1 MAEELSIAIP
11 QSQASTTKKR
21 ASKNEK
27 LCLEDY
33 LHLVHSRQTLHLT
46 INQLNQVI
54 RIHGFKKIHH
64 APKDLCFSLGES
76 SKNKRMFSNRF
87 SVSRNC
93 KNLSRFSA
101 QKVLV
106 QAVES
111 LELVDLPRSTVSESV
126 SAFAAVVLED
136 VVADLG
142 ELSWQ
147 ECCVISVEKISFS
160 DGQSVFPAACSDQSL
175 RVVNHSLS
183 QAQKENRIDET
194 RNLIPE
200 AFRKDLKPTKMVP
213 KRKRSNVRDYVAS
226 TLDSASLASC

>member
-1 MAEELSIAIP
+1 
-11 QSQASTTKKR
+11 
-21 ASKNEK
+21 
-27 LCLEDY
+27 
-33 LHLVHSRQTLHLT
+33 
-46 INQLNQVI
+46 
-54 RIHGFKKIHH
+54 
-64 APKDLCFSLGES
+64 
-76 SKNKRMFSNRF
+76 MFSNRF

-111 LELVDLPRSTVSESV
+111 LDLVDLPRSTVSESV

>member
-1 MAEELSIAIP
+1 MAEELSTAIP
-11 QSQASTTKKR
+11 QSQASSTKKR

-46 INQLNQVI
+46 MNQLHQVI

-64 APKDLCFSLGES
+64 APK
-76 SKNKRMFSNRF
+76 
-87 SVSRNC
+87 
-93 KNLSRFSA
+93 
-101 QKVLV
+101 KVLV

-111 LELVDLPRSTVSESV
+111 LDLVDLPRSTVSESV
-126 SAFAAVVLED
+126 SAFAAVALED

-147 ECCVISVEKISFS
+147 ECCVTSVEKISFS

-194 RNLIPE
+194 RNPIPE
-200 AFRKDLKPTKMVP
+200 ASSKDLKPTKMVL
-213 KRKRSNVRDYVAS
+213 KRKRSNLRDSVAS

>member
-1 MAEELSIAIP
+1 MAEELSTAIP
-11 QSQASTTKKR
+11 QSQASSTKKR

-33 LHLVHSRQTLHLT
+33 LHLVHSRQTLQLT
-46 INQLNQVI
+46 MNQLNQVI

-64 APKDLCFSLGES
+64 APK
-76 SKNKRMFSNRF
+76 
-87 SVSRNC
+87 
-93 KNLSRFSA
+93 
-101 QKVLV
+101 VLV
-106 QAVES
+106 DIVE
-111 LELVDLPRSTVSESV
+111 LLDLVDLPRSTVSESV
-126 SAFAAVVLED
+126 SAFAAVALED

-194 RNLIPE
+194 RNPIPE
-200 AFRKDLKPTKMVP
+200 ASSKDLKPTKMVL
-213 KRKRSNVRDYVAS
+213 KRKRSNLRDSVAS

>member
-64 APKDLCFSLGES
+64 APK
-76 SKNKRMFSNRF
+76 
-87 SVSRNC
+87 
-93 KNLSRFSA
+93 
-101 QKVLV
+101 KVLV

-194 RNLIPE
+194 RNPIPE
-200 AFRKDLKPTKMVP
+200 ASSKDLKPTKMVL
-213 KRKRSNVRDYVAS
+213 KRKRSNLRDSVAS